1 MVGLRVVDVVAG
13 ADIGAVLAR
22 TGALIVVAGAGIG
35 IVDLPVPGGPQ
46 RTDRHSIARMAPW
59 TAGPEDIVILAA
71 ASGPTVIA
79 KVMAAV
85 VLALV
90 LMLTVMDS
98 VVVIAA
104 IVVTITPSA
113 LHPGADSS
121 MGAFA

>member
-46 RTDRHSIARMAPW
+46 RTGRHSIARMAPW

-71 ASGPTVIA
+71 ASGTTVIA
-79 KVMAAV
+79 TVMATVA
-85 VLALV
+85 LALV
-90 LMLTVMDS
+90 LMPTVMDS
-98 VVVIAA
+98 VVVIAV
-104 IVVTITPSA
+104 IVVTITLSA
-113 LHPGADSS
+113 LHLGSDSP